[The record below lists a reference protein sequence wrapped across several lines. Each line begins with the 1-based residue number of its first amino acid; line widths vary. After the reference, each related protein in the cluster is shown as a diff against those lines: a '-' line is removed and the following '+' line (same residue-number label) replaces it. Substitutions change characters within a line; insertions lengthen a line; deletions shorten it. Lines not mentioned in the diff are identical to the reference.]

1 MKGILAAIATLLLL
15 LACES
20 RVNYEKPKDL
30 IPREQMI
37 DMLFDMHLAVGTSN
51 VKNKNLEKGRNYM
64 SLVYEKYDID
74 STRFKISNIYYTSRV
89 VEYEE
94 MLEEVQERINVLYEA
109 NQTTRDSLINAAKR
123 RGPKP
128 KDSLRA
134 VPAETIKN

>member
-1 MKGILAAIATLLLL
+1 MKGIFAAIATLLLL

-51 VKNKNLEKGRNYM
+51 VKNKHLEKNRNYM